1 MLIELDLKEV
11 KSLKISSTQ
20 FIFIKLLL
28 DEVDIKSLLD
38 VIPVSEKDINDLIE
52 KGIIDKDSI
61 TIESDIKSIK
71 FENIVI
77 DESFKTK
84 LNKKEFFDD
93 FFAIYPTSVVRSDG
107 IKDYL
112 KGAPTNCRKYYKKL
126 VGSSQS
132 KHDHIMTCLRFEISN
147 RVSTGKMSYMKRM
160 YKWLTSEEWTLYDQI
175 VEDKKVKAVID
186 NKYGTSVE

>member
-1 MLIELDLKEV
+1 MLIEIDLKEV
-11 KSLKISSTQ
+11 KSLNLNSSQ
-20 FIFIKLLL
+20 FILIKLLI

-38 VIPVSEKDINDLIE
+38 VIPVSDKDINDLIE
-52 KGIIDKDSI
+52 KGIIINNSKDDFDYKK
-61 TIESDIKSIK
+61 IEVSEDFK
-71 FENIVI
+71 FKI
-77 DESFKTK
+77 
-84 LNKKEFFDD
+84 NKKEFFDE

-107 IKDYL
+107 LKDYL

-126 VGSSQS
+126 VGNSRA

-175 VEDKKVKAVID
+175 VEDKKVKKVID
-186 NKYGTSVE
+186 TKYGTSVE